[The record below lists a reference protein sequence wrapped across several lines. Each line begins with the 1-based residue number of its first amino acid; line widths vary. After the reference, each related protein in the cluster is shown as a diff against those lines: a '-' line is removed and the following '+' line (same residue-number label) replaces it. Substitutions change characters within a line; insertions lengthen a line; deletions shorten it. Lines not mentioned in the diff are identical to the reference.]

1 MVRGRPLEMRDGM
14 SFYLCTRRAIR
25 DLVRAL
31 TLVLVFSLPATAQ
44 VATGR
49 GADLRALDK
58 IDGHVADIEIRAG
71 ETVSFGRLEVTLGE
85 CRYPVNNPTGN
96 AYAWLVIDQGAERL
110 FEGWMIASSPALNAL
125 DHPRFD
131 VWVTDCAI

>member
-1 MVRGRPLEMRDGM
+1 MMRVISELCRGLAAFGMVVVIVAACAMP
-14 SFYLCTRRAIR
+14 
-25 DLVRAL
+25 V
-31 TLVLVFSLPATAQ
+31 TAQ

-58 IDGHVADIEIRAG
+58 INGNVADISIRAG
-71 ETVSFGRLEVTLGE
+71 ETVSFGRLRVTLTE
-85 CRYPVNNPTGN
+85 CRYPANNPTGN
-96 AYAWLVIDQGAERL
+96 AYAWLVIDQGPDRL

-131 VWVTDCAI
+131 VWVTDCTI